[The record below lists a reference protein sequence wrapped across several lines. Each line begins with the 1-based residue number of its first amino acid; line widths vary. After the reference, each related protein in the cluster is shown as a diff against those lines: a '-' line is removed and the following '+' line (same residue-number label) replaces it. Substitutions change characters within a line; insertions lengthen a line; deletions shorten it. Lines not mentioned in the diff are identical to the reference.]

1 MDLSALDT
9 RKAADEGAKLQLRH
23 PVEDSPLTKDDG
35 SPITITLVGSDSAT
49 FKRAMQVQA
58 DRRLKSNNRRSI
70 SMQSIEDDAI
80 DLLSA
85 ATIGW
90 DGIVVD
96 GEELPFSNENAK
108 ALYERF
114 PWIREQVNAFIGERA
129 NFLKA

>member
-9 RKAADEGAKLQLRH
+9 RKAADEGAKLHLRH
-23 PVEDSPLTKDDG
+23 PVEDTPLTKDDG

-58 DRRLKSNNRRSI
+58 DRRLKSNNRRAI
-70 SMQSIEDDAI
+70 SMQSIEDDAV

-85 ATIGW
+85 ATVGW

-96 GEELPFSNENAK
+96 GKELPFSNENAK
-108 ALYERF
+108 TLYERF
-114 PWIREQVNAFIGERA
+114 PWIREQVNSFIGERA